1 MKDNLNFAWRSCNIR
16 PLQSYRA
23 DVVMNRRVFGKFIQL
38 AIENGAR
45 FVYIDEMSV
54 CSRHLSFRSWVNTK
68 VQTFIKAPPQSSTI
82 SVIGA
87 ISESG
92 SLDCV
97 MRKGTNKE
105 EEVLEFLLDLDAKF
119 QERHGPD
126 FLDFRKKSIILADNA
141 TYHKTSLIKDF
152 AKRRGVQIV
161 TLPQYTPEW
170 NPIERVW
177 GIVKK
182 SLSKKNLNAR

>member
-1 MKDNLNFAWRSCNIR
+1 
-16 PLQSYRA
+16 
-23 DVVMNRRVFGKFIQL
+23 
-38 AIENGAR
+38 
-45 FVYIDEMSV
+45 MSV

-97 MRKGTNKE
+97 MRKGTNKA
-105 EEVLEFLLDLDAKF
+105 EEVLEFLMDLDVKF
-119 QERHGPD
+119 QNRHGPD

-141 TYHKTSLIKDF
+141 TYHKTDLIKSF
-152 AKRRGVQIV
+152 VKKRGVQIV
-161 TLPQYTPEW
+161 TLPQCTPEW

-182 SLSKKNLNAR
+182 SLSTKNLNAR